1 MVLHEV
7 CTKHLKLFSTRS
19 SLILP
24 GGRTNLVLDKNTG
37 ELAYD
42 SPLYAGPLSM
52 TDDMLGPSPMHIK
65 YVSYVPVYDRLC
77 I

>member
-24 GGRTNLVLDKNTG
+24 GGRTNLVLDKNAV

-42 SPLYAGPLSM
+42 RPLYAILLSM
-52 TDDMLGPSPMHIK
+52 TDDMLGPSSMHIK
-65 YVSYVPVYDRLC
+65 HVSCVPVNDRLC